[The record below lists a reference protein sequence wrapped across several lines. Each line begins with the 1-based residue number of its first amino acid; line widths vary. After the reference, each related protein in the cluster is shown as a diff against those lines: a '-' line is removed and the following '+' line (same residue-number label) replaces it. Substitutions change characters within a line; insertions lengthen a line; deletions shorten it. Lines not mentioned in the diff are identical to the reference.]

1 MTDCCENSFFL
12 QTGGKE
18 KESKKIYGSSLF
30 VAFKAGKDEGNKE
43 LIFMAVMKIFKYIST
58 RYALFK
64 L

>member
-12 QTGGKE
+12 QTAGEREGKQE
-18 KESKKIYGSSLF
+18 NYGSSLF
-30 VAFKAGKDEGNKE
+30 LAFKAGKDEGNNE